1 MDKFNWIKSYLL
13 NIIFNQHI
21 SSENSIN
28 IVFDEKKFSV
38 CVLDYLKANPDYL
51 IEFANMNIAYI
62 DTKKDDENKTTEYY
76 LIERK
81 LEEED

>member
-1 MDKFNWIKSYLL
+1 MKGDSF
-13 NIIFNQHI
+13 
-21 SSENSIN
+21 
-28 IVFDEKKFSV
+28 

-51 IEFANMNIAYI
+51 IEFANMNITYI